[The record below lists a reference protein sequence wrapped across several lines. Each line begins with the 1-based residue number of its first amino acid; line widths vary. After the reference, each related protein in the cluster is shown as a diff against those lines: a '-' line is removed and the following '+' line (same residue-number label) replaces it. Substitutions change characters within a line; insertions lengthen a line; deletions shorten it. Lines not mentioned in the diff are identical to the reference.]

1 MPTFY
6 KQLLRFYPA
15 AHRKEF
21 NEEMNAVFCRLR
33 RDARRKAWPRQMQFY
48 LREGSGLLIGA
59 LSEHWRDFARRRFS
73 MRPEFRFPKATWIL
87 MTIILAG
94 VVMAIVKG
102 EAISVSLPP
111 MNPALPPIHPAR
123 GLLTNWGLS
132 FVIMYAVGVFVGA
145 ILFALRR
152 RRSLR
157 LQKS

>member
-1 MPTFY
+1 MLTFY
-6 KQLLRFYPA
+6 KQLLRFYPS

-21 NEEMNAVFCRLR
+21 NEEMIAVFCRLR
-33 RDARRKAWPRQMQFY
+33 RDAHQKGWPGKMQFY

-59 LSEHWRDFARRRFS
+59 LGERWRDFARRRFS
-73 MRPEFRFPKATWIL
+73 MQHEFRFPKATWIL

-102 EAISVSLPP
+102 EAISVSVPP

-132 FVIMYAVGVFVGA
+132 VVIMYAVGVFVGS

-152 RRSLR
+152 RRALR
-157 LQKS
+157 LQKP

>member
-1 MPTFY
+1 MLSFY

-21 NEEMNAVFCRLR
+21 NEEMIAVFCRLHT
-33 RDARRKAWPRQMQFY
+33 DARRNGLPRQMQFY

-59 LSEHWRDFARRRFS
+59 LGERWREFARRRFS
-73 MRPEFRFPKATWIL
+73 MRHEFRFPKATWIL

-102 EAISVSLPP
+102 EAISVSLPA

-123 GLLTNWGLS
+123 GLLSNWGLS
-132 FVIMYAVGVFVGA
+132 VLIMYAVGILVGG